1 MFVSGCPVEKEGK
14 SCDKERLSDQQAGD
28 AGYFFSLCSD
38 FALVCDLPLIC
49 SPSAS
54 AARFGLNFIQYFL
67 LPFGDHLDLSSG
79 LPKKT

>member
-28 AGYFFSLCSD
+28 AGYFFPSAVTSLC
-38 FALVCDLPLIC
+38 LRLPLIC